1 MTLSKKLINQVEIT
15 KGEIIFDFQELYT
28 HAKDWL
34 SWRGF
39 DAIETKYVEQVTPQG
54 KNYEIHWFCE
64 KDLDDYT
71 RHKFDIIW
79 KIFEVKDV
87 EVQIGKAKQTLQKGV
102 VSMNLSA
109 TIEGDV
115 AGKWSQKFAFF
126 GFLKLFFE
134 NYVYKSTRIKLE
146 EELLRVSWEYH
157 SEIKYLLET
166 YKLE

>member
-1 MTLSKKLINQVEIT
+1 MTLAKKLINQVEIT
-15 KGEIIFDFQELYT
+15 KGEIVFDFQEFYT
-28 HAKDWL
+28 HASDWL

-39 DAIETKYVEQVTPQG
+39 DKIETKYVEQVTPKG
-54 KNYEIHWFCE
+54 KNYEIHWLCE
-64 KDLDDYT
+64 KMIDDYT
-71 RHKFDIIW
+71 QHKFDIIW
-79 KIFEVKDV
+79 KMLEVNDV
-87 EVQIGKAKQTLQKGV
+87 EATIGKSKQKLQKGIV
-102 VSMNLSA
+102 NMNLSA

-115 AGKWSQKFAFF
+115 AGKWNSKFPLF

-134 NYVYKSTRIKLE
+134 NYVYKSNRIKLE

>member
-1 MTLSKKLINQVEIT
+1 MTLAKKLINQVEIT
-15 KGEIIFDFQELYT
+15 KGEIIFDMQEFYT

-39 DAIETKYVEQVTPQG
+39 DAIETKYVETVTPAG
-54 KNYEIHWFCE
+54 KNYEIHWLCE
-64 KDLDDYT
+64 KMIDDYT
-71 RHKFDIIW
+71 QHKFDIIW
-79 KIFEVKDV
+79 KMLEVKDV
-87 EVQIGKAKQTLQKGV
+87 EATIGKSKQKLQKGIV
-102 VSMNLSA
+102 NMTLSA

-115 AGKWSQKFAFF
+115 AAKWNSNFPLF